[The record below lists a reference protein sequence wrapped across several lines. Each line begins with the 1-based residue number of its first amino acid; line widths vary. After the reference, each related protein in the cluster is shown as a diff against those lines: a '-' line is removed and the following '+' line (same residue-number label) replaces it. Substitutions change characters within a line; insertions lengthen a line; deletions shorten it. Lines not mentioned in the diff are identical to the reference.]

1 MAFSIGHVL
10 ATATPATERIHM
22 HTYRGAYCMPVP
34 VDRPTYSHSTGQRPT
49 AWSQCPQWYSP
60 QPTTINT
67 QSAVPATQTPVHRPL
82 NKQVMSLCRVLYLF
96 YSYTTTLLSDITY
109 SSYINT
115 TLWFTKKLAYCK
127 SAIGDIMSAAS
138 TDSSNNKISNLTVMT
153 THTHTRLMALCQG
166 LHGWAGTREAK
177 PIWILLKQE
186 TVSGSGNSWA
196 TCKSAPRSRQI
207 TMPAPHHSVF
217 YRPDALP
224 AANQQRQS
232 TDHIATINLPVQNKY
247 FANMHRVELS
257 WRRKPLCTSC

>member
-1 MAFSIGHVL
+1 MAFSVGHVL

-49 AWSQCPQWYSP
+49 AWSQCPQWSSP

-96 YSYTTTLLSDITY
+96 YSYTTTLLSDITF

-115 TLWFTKKLAYCK
+115 TLWFTKKLAHCK

-153 THTHTRLMALCQG
+153 THTHPFNGPLSGTTWVSRYQRGKTNLDFTEARDSEWQG
-166 LHGWAGTREAK
+166 
-177 PIWILLKQE
+177 
-186 TVSGSGNSWA
+186 
-196 TCKSAPRSRQI
+196 
-207 TMPAPHHSVF
+207 
-217 YRPDALP
+217 
-224 AANQQRQS
+224 QQLGHMQ
-232 TDHIATINLPVQNKY
+232 V
-247 FANMHRVELS
+247 
-257 WRRKPLCTSC
+257 CTSLQTDNHASTPPLRFLQAGCPSCRQPTASKH